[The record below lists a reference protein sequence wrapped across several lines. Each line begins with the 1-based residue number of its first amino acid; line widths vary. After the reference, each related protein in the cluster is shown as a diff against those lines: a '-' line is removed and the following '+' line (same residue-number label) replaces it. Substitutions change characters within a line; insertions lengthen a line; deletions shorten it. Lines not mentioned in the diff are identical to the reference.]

1 MSITGF
7 MVLAVGL
14 VVAKMVLSL
23 VFKSAKVKG
32 KIGEAIVSRR
42 LRKNLPEGE
51 YTVIDD
57 VYLPIEG
64 GTTQIDHLVVSKF
77 GVFVVETKNY
87 TGWIYADGK
96 SKVWTQVVFRQKH
109 TQQNPIRQN
118 YLHVCTI
125 ADLLGVPKE
134 ILVGVV
140 AFTGDCEFKTP
151 IPDGV
156 VYSRRL
162 ANYIQGFNRP
172 ILKNKE
178 VAAIVEAIREWQ
190 NSVSPEE
197 RKRHVANLRKRHGG

>member
-1 MSITGF
+1 MGINAF
-7 MVLAVGL
+7 IGL
-14 VVAKMVLSL
+14 VIGLIVVKAVLSL

-32 KIGEAIVSRR
+32 KIGEAIVSGR
-42 LRKNLPEGE
+42 LRKNLPENE
-51 YTVIDD
+51 YVVIDD

-64 GTTQIDHLVVSKF
+64 GTTQIDHLVVSKY

-87 TGWIYADGK
+87 SGWIFADGK
-96 SKVWTQVVFRQKH
+96 SKVWTQVSFKKKH
-109 TQQNPIRQN
+109 TLQNPIRQN

-151 IPDGV
+151 MPEGV

-162 ANYIQGFNRP
+162 AKYIREFDRP
-172 ILKNKE
+172 ILKDKE
-178 VAAIVEAIREWQ
+178 VAEIIEAIKEWQ
-190 NSVSPEE
+190 ASVSPEQ
-197 RKRHVANLRKRHGG
+197 RKQHIANLKKRHGR

>member
-1 MSITGF
+1 MGVNGF
-7 MVLAVGL
+7 IGL
-14 VVAKMVLSL
+14 VIGLIVVKAVLSL

-32 KIGEAIVSRR
+32 KIGEAIVSGR
-42 LRKNLPEGE
+42 LRKNLPEEE

-57 VYLPIEG
+57 VYLPIDG
-64 GTTQIDHLVVSKF
+64 GTTQIDHLVVSRF

-109 TQQNPIRQN
+109 TLQNPIRQN

-151 IPDGV
+151 MPEGV
-156 VYSRRL
+156 VYSRKL
-162 ANYIQGFNRP
+162 AKYIREFDRP
-172 ILKNKE
+172 ILKDKE
-178 VAAIVEAIREWQ
+178 VAEIIEAIKEWQ
-190 NSVSPEE
+190 ASVSPEQ
-197 RKRHVANLRKRHGG
+197 RKQHVVNLKKRHGR

>member
-1 MSITGF
+1 MSVTGF
-7 MVLAVGL
+7 IVLAVGL
-14 VVAKMVLSL
+14 VVAKAVLSL

-32 KIGEAIVSRR
+32 KIGEAIVSGR

-57 VYLPIEG
+57 VYLPIDG
-64 GTTQIDHLVVSKF
+64 GTTQIDHLVVSRF

-109 TQQNPIRQN
+109 TLQNPIRQN

-151 IPDGV
+151 MPEGV
-156 VYSRRL
+156 VYSRKL
-162 ANYIQGFNRP
+162 AKYIREFNQP
-172 ILKNKE
+172 ILKDKE
-178 VAAIVEAIREWQ
+178 VAEIIEAIKEWQ
-190 NSVSPEE
+190 ASVSPEE
-197 RKRHVANLRKRHGG
+197 RKQHVANLKKRHGR

>member
-1 MSITGF
+1 MGINGF
-7 MVLAVGL
+7 IGL
-14 VVAKMVLSL
+14 VIGLIVVKVVLSL

-32 KIGEAIVSRR
+32 KIGEAIVSGR
-42 LRKNLPEGE
+42 LRKNLPENE
-51 YTVIDD
+51 YVVIDD

-64 GTTQIDHLVVSKF
+64 GTTQIDHLVVSKY

-87 TGWIYADGK
+87 SGWIFADGK
-96 SKVWTQVVFRQKH
+96 SKVWTQVSFKKKH
-109 TQQNPIRQN
+109 TLQNPIRQN

-151 IPDGV
+151 MPEGV

-162 ANYIQGFNRP
+162 AKYIREFDRP
-172 ILKNKE
+172 ILKDKE
-178 VAAIVEAIREWQ
+178 VAEIIEAIKEWQ
-190 NSVSPEE
+190 ASVSPQE
-197 RKRHVANLRKRHGG
+197 RKQHVANLKKRHGN